1 MYYYG
6 ARYYDPRI
14 SIFVSVD
21 PLAEKYPGW
30 TPYHYVHNSPVN
42 MVDPTGMEGEGWIEW
57 STKKGD
63 KQMTYDS
70 QITTKE
76 EAIKKG
82 YTNVKDVHTGGYY
95 NDDNDNYHLRE
106 DGYITQGSG
115 GFIDTHNNETLR
127 STDGTFFSKNK
138 TGIEQ
143 LLEVTGAFGD
153 GLTYIGYGISLS
165 GAGAPIGLGVAGVG
179 GLISELATG
188 GSIIN
193 DLSNENYVGAV
204 SNASGLIIS
213 KSIGKAVDKKIQHE
227 INGNFNI
234 GNSIIKQNIGM
245 KTKFL
250 IEEPAKKELKKQ
262 MLNE

>member
-1 MYYYG
+1 
-6 ARYYDPRI
+6 
-14 SIFVSVD
+14 
-21 PLAEKYPGW
+21 
-30 TPYHYVHNSPVN
+30 